1 MSRFK
6 YSPDKDI
13 EVHAEG
19 TIRLLCSSFQSH
31 ENGLPEWLKNSAD
44 AYAREDVA
52 EEKRDYHNSDEN
64 LHGVFSRME
73 SRATEIISA
82 IHEYMD
88 LNIPEYGKDFFS
100 PMVFGGAQSSVPLTI
115 PVRQGKL
122 CCRNGVGHS
131 YHGALQCNL

>member
-44 AYAREDVA
+44 AYARDNVA
-52 EEKRDYHNSDEN
+52 EEKRSIIILTRVDKE
-64 LHGVFSRME
+64 FSVE
-73 SRATEIISA
+73 WN
-82 IHEYMD
+82 H
-88 LNIPEYGKDFFS
+88 
-100 PMVFGGAQSSVPLTI
+100 V
-115 PVRQGKL
+115 
-122 CCRNGVGHS
+122 
-131 YHGALQCNL
+131 